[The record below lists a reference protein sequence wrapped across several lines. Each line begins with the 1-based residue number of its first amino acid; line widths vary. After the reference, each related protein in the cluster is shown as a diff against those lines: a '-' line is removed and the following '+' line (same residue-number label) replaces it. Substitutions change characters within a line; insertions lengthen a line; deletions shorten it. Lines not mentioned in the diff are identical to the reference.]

1 MRVLIQTEDEE
12 RSYQVDTVYIDDN
25 RFPQGKRLVG
35 WLSTEQIFSLPLED
49 IKCAM
54 VEDIEWAMVQA

>member
-12 RSYQVDTVYIDDN
+12 RSYQVDTVYIDDQ
-25 RFPQGKRLVG
+25 FPSGKRLVG

-49 IKCAM
+49 IKWAM
-54 VEDIEWAMVQA
+54 VEETA